1 MYWGRRLAWLNAGA
15 KGRGALSKVVVAS
28 ITHWS
33 TKNHLAAAAAAAQE
47 EGNNIRW
54 ENMAIIIAVIGRG
67 KVPLP
72 PQAYILICAR
82 AMRVRRAHVYI
93 YLQRKTK

>member
-1 MYWGRRLAWLNAGA
+1 MYWGRGLAWLNAGA

-33 TKNHLAAAAAAAQE
+33 TKNHLAAAAAAPE

-54 ENMAIIIAVIGRG
+54 ENMAIIIVVIGRG

-72 PQAYILICAR
+72 PR
-82 AMRVRRAHVYI
+82 PTMRDRQAHVYQFI
-93 YLQRKTK
+93 R